1 MEIPDD
7 IEDSFE
13 ILWGQYREKINESE
27 NAALQKQFTPD
38 DPPII
43 KVIFN
48 VKFPYELLLL
58 VT

>member
-13 ILWGQYREKINESE
+13 ILWGQYKEKINESE
-27 NAALQKQFTPD
+27 NAALQKQFAPD

-48 VKFPYELLLL
+48 VKIF
-58 VT
+58 V